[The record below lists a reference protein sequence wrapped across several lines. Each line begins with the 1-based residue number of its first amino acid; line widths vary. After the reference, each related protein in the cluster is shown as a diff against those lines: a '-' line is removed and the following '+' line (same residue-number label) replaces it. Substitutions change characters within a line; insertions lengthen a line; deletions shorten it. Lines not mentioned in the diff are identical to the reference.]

1 MNRTPVAPRP
11 ITPWEAA
18 YLRFETPDQEVRK
31 FLRRFQRLRADEWPR
46 DALIL
51 DLFCGRGSGEKALR
65 LRGFHRIIGVDLS
78 EQLLRTRDAGPDSLA
93 ADCRFMPVRA
103 ASADIAIVQGGLH
116 HLPQLPDDLAITL
129 DEVQRVLKPGGL
141 FVAVEPW
148 RTPFLTFAHFVS
160 EIPMVRRLSN
170 RLDAFATMTEHEIRT
185 YAARLTSAPVILAE
199 LEKRFAARYLQIR
212 WGKIFYIGVRGGTA

>member
-1 MNRTPVAPRP
+1 MSVPRGP
-11 ITPWEAA
+11 KSITPWEAA

-31 FLRRFQRLRADEWPR
+31 FLDRFRRLGADEWPR

-65 LRGFHRIIGVDLS
+65 ARGFHRIIGLDLS
-78 EQLLRTRDAGPDSLA
+78 EQLLRTRDAGPDSLV
-93 ADCRFMPVRA
+93 ADCRFMPLEA
-103 ASADIAIVQGGLH
+103 ASADIAVVQGGLH
-116 HLPQLPDDLAITL
+116 HLPKLPDDLATTL
-129 DEVQRVLKPGGL
+129 DEVRRVLKPGGL

-160 EIPMVRRLSN
+160 EIPLVRRFSN
-170 RLDAFATMTEHEIRT
+170 RLDAFATMTEHEITTYTAWLKGAALIRT
-185 YAARLTSAPVILAE
+185 E

-212 WGKIFYIGVRGGTA
+212 RGKIFYVGVR